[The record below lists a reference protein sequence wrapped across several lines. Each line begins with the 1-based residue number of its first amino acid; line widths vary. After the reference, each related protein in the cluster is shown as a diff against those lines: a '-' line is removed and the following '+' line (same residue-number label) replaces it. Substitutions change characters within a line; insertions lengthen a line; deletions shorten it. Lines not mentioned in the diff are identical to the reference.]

1 MPTLSGV
8 LWVAGAGGAEGAHL
22 RYAVTALDRNGRLA
36 DRSVLTFLGWTAGQA
51 VEVTVTDEQFVIVRA
66 GVGSRINRR
75 GHLQLPLHVRRTSG
89 LGPGDRVLMAGD
101 RQRRELLVVPTTVLA
116 SMIKVTQNA
125 PVEGTG
131 DDRDG

>member
-8 LWVAGAGGAEGAHL
+8 LWEAGAGGADSAHL
-22 RYAVTALDRNGRLA
+22 RYAVTSLDGNGRLA
-36 DRSVLTFLGWTAGQA
+36 DRSVLRFLGWTAGQA
-51 VEVTVTDEQFVIVRA
+51 VEMAVTEEQIVIVRV

-75 GHLQLPLHVRRTSG
+75 GHLRLILPVRLTCG

-101 RQRRELLVVPTTVLA
+101 RRRRELLVVPTTVLN
-116 SMIKVTQNA
+116 SMIKVFRKA